1 VVERSLPQREGLA
14 AFVELRELIRILFSE
29 TEECVFGLPSGSF
42 TARLVLIVLICI
54 SAVAGASEMC
64 GVVSTGWCAR
74 QYMTLA
80 DAFGI

>member
-42 TARLVLIVLICI
+42 TARLVLIVL
-54 SAVAGASEMC
+54 M
-64 GVVSTGWCAR
+64 
-74 QYMTLA
+74 
-80 DAFGI
+80 GIRNVRSREHGLVREAIHDSR

>member
-54 SAVAGASEMC
+54 SAVAGC
-64 GVVSTGWCAR
+64 HK
-74 QYMTLA
+74 
-80 DAFGI
+80 GIRNVRSREHGLVREAIHDSR